1 MAFMSRKTKLIN
13 HPSQI
18 INNTDNLNCED
29 GTKILGCAA
38 LEDQKLQDVMSI
50 LAPLSSNLKNSFI
63 VFSNYG
69 MMIHTSVCEEQIYIP
84 ISKNQF
90 SSYRWD
96 YEDPA
101 VFLVNVDSNK
111 GLLDIFKPV
120 KDEVSK
126 VMFEVSNP
134 SPVRMLNQTIFTL
147 KDNILR
153 CTTLIKAEF
162 SNYSIM
168 LPSRVPDLSLELNR
182 HQLNKI
188 LGLNKRSNSKLIFE
202 SSMSNIVTI
211 SSENGT
217 VILNL
222 NLDDQETTSASIL
235 KSSTKKTKD
244 NCLVKHS
251 GSPQVFKISLQD
263 HTNFFPL
270 LRKIKLTDTAVSINF
285 FFTPSDNPMISLTT
299 SKPIG
304 AMMFFFCTNDIH
316 NSTQTT
322 FLEENPRKRFGS
334 TIESNEPS
342 KIPRGLFKQYFV
354 HLDNTKS

>member
-1 MAFMSRKTKLIN
+1 MPQRTKIIN

-18 INNTDNLNCED
+18 INNTDNINCED
-29 GTKILGCAA
+29 GTKIIGCAA
-38 LEDQKLQDVMSI
+38 LEDQKLQDVISI

-69 MMIHTSVCEEQIYIP
+69 VMIHTSVCEEQIYIP
-84 ISKNQF
+84 ISKTQF

-126 VMFEVSNP
+126 VIFEVSNP
-134 SPVRMLNQTIFTL
+134 SPVRMLRETVFTL
-147 KDNILR
+147 KDNILK
-153 CTTLIKAEF
+153 CATLMKAEF

-202 SSMSNIVTI
+202 SSMGNIVTV

-217 VILNL
+217 IILNL
-222 NLDDQETTSASIL
+222 NVDDQETTSTSIL
-235 KSSTKKTKD
+235 KSSIKKITKD

-285 FFTPSDNPMISLTT
+285 FFTPLDNPMISLTT

-304 AMMFFFCTNDIH
+304 AMMFFFCTNDIS
-316 NSTQTT
+316 NFTQTT
-322 FLEENPRKRFGS
+322 FLEENSRKRSGS
-334 TIESNEPS
+334 TIESDEPY
-342 KIPRGLFKQYFV
+342 KIPRGPFKHYFV
-354 HLDNTKS
+354 NMDNTKP